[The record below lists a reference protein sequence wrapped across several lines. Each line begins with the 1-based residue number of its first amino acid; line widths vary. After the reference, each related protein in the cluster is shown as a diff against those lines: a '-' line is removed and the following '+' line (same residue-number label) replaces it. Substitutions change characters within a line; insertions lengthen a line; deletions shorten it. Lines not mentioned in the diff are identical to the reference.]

1 MKRILTLVIVMLFG
15 LKGFSQNQQKIID
28 SLKRELLKP
37 EKDSI
42 KAKIYGDLTWYYA
55 SISTDSALIYGKKAM
70 VLAEKLHDSTFLA
83 QTISD
88 NGVVYYLKGDYE
100 TSEKLFRK
108 SLKIRNLQKDSA
120 GVASLNFKI
129 GNIFSK
135 KALLDSAMVY
145 YLKALDFYEKKEAVV
160 VANSL
165 KSNIGT
171 IYMTLKNYNKALE
184 YFNENIEFFKNSD
197 QQEFLGN
204 ALVNKATVYL
214 YKKDTVQA
222 IFNLKKGIEASEMA
236 NAYPTLGS
244 AYNNL
249 GTIYNNK
256 KDFQQAKKYILKS
269 IEIREKAN
277 LKTELESSKLTLA
290 GIYNELGEFKKSK
303 PLLLQNLKVFEKE
316 ELLDKLL
323 LTYLQLIPVFA
334 YEAKPDSVSFYT
346 NKYIKTQEVY
356 AQENMQTITSELE
369 TKYQTEKKEREILA
383 QRANIAE
390 KELNINRKNTQI
402 IGLVILAVV
411 LSFLGYLLY
420 NQQKLKHIQL
430 KKESELK
437 EALIKIETQNKLQEQ
452 RLRIS
457 RDLHDNIGAQL
468 TFIISSI
475 DNLQYGFKINNEKLT
490 NKLSNI
496 SAFTKETIYELRDT
510 IWAMNKSK
518 ISFEDL
524 QVRTSNFVDKANS
537 ISKDTNFEFILDR
550 SITNQTV
557 LTSIQ
562 GMNIYRIIQEAVNNS
577 LKYSEAKNIKVAFK
591 KLENTLQISITDDG
605 KGFDIETVEMGNGL
619 NNIKKRAHD
628 ISAIININSKLEEGT
643 SIQLLFSLA

>member
-1 MKRILTLVIVMLFG
+1 MKRILTLVIVTLLS

-55 SISTDSALIYGKKAM
+55 SISTDSALVYGKKAM

-100 TSEKLFRK
+100 TSEKLFRQ

-135 KALLDSAMVY
+135 KVLLDSAMVY

-184 YFNENIEFFKNSD
+184 YFNENIEFFKNSN

-204 ALVNKATVYL
+204 ALVNKASVYL

-222 IFNLKKGIEASEMA
+222 IFNLKKGIEASEKA

-277 LKTELESSKLTLA
+277 LKTELESSMLTLA

-303 PLLLQNLKVFEKE
+303 PILLQNLKVFEKE

-356 AQENMQTITSELE
+356 AQENMQTITTELE

-420 NQQKLKHIQL
+420 NQQKLKHRQL

-468 TFIISSI
+468 TFIISTLE
-475 DNLQYGFKINNEKLT
+475 NLQYGFKISNKKLVEKLY
-490 NKLSNI
+490 SI
-496 SAFTKETIYELRDT
+496 SDFTKETINELRDT
-510 IWAMNKSK
+510 IWAMNKNE
-518 ISFEDL
+518 ITFEDL
-524 QVRTSNFVDKANS
+524 QSRISNFIDKAHISDDKINFSFQVDKQVN
-537 ISKDTNFEFILDR
+537 LDATF
-550 SITNQTV
+550 SSV
-557 LTSIQ
+557 E
-562 GMNIYRIIQEAVNNS
+562 GMNIYRIIQESINNS
-577 LKYSEAKNIKVAFK
+577 IKYAEAKSIKVTIDCAQE
-591 KLENTLQISITDDG
+591 KLVITISDDG
-605 KGFDIETVEMGNGL
+605 KGFDIAHVKMGNGI
-619 NNIKKRAHD
+619 NNMKKRAED
-628 ISAIININSKLEEGT
+628 LQASLKISSEMDKGT
-643 SIQLLFSLA
+643 KVQLIK